1 VEKDAARDRILAGA
15 PYSEE
20 DKEYIMSYCESDVLE
35 TSELFQRMIT
45 VPDFDIPTSLFRGE
59 YMKSVAEIEYYGMPI
74 DTDSLN
80 ELQENW
86 EKIKF
91 KLIKNI
97 DKFGIYEG
105 TSFRINN
112 FEILIQIN
120 NWVWPRTDT
129 GLPKIDKETFKEMAE
144 IHPEIGPLKELKAL
158 IGGLNFKSIMA
169 GSDCRS
175 RTLISPFWTKTGRN
189 APKDDEEKKN
199 RGELR
204 VRFMFGLPASLRSL
218 IKPNEG
224 KVLAY
229 IDYAQQEFFIAAVLS
244 NDPNMIEAYKSG
256 DPYLAFAKL
265 AGAVPEDSTKETHG
279 SVRQLFKSCV
289 LGVQYG
295 LGAESLG
302 FKIGKPTPYAK
313 ELLSHHKRVFKNY
326 WCWVDMTWTQ
336 ACLMKRIETC
346 YKWKMIVSGCSN
358 KEMLTVRNFPIQA
371 TGAEIL
377 RVACILLSENKI
389 KIVAPVHDALMIE
402 CDEKAAEA
410 DEEIEIARKLM
421 CDASEIVLGAG
432 NRLKTDVDIVCYP
445 DRYIDEKGAETWE
458 LITRI
463 LMEIKQE

>member
-1 VEKDAARDRILAGA
+1 
-15 PYSEE
+15 
-20 DKEYIMSYCESDVLE
+20 M
-35 TSELFQRMIT
+35 
-45 VPDFDIPTSLFRGE
+45 
-59 YMKSVAEIEYYGMPI
+59 
-74 DTDSLN
+74 
-80 ELQENW
+80 
-86 EKIKF
+86 
-91 KLIKNI
+91 
-97 DKFGIYEG
+97 
-105 TSFRINN
+105 
-112 FEILIQIN
+112 
-120 NWVWPRTDT
+120 WPRTDNGMLKT
-129 GLPKIDKETFKEMAE
+129 DKETFKEMAE
-144 IHPEIGPLKELKAL
+144 IHPEMGPLKELKAL

-169 GSDCRS
+169 GSDGRS

-189 APKDDEEKKN
+189 ALKDDEVKKS

-218 IKPNEG
+218 IKSTKG

-229 IDYAQQEFFIAAVLS
+229 IDYAQQEFFIASVLS
-244 NDPNMIEAYKSG
+244 KDPNMIEAYRSG
-256 DPYLAFAKL
+256 DPYLAFVKL
-265 AGAVPEDSTKETHG
+265 AGAVPADATKETHG
-279 SVRQLFKSCV
+279 NVRQLFKSCV

-302 FKIGKPTPYAK
+302 LKIGKPTLYAK

-326 WCWVDMTWTQ
+326 WRWVDMTWTQ

-346 YKWKMIVSGCSN
+346 YKWKMIVSGSSN
-358 KEMLTVRNFPIQA
+358 KEMLTVRNFQIQA
-371 TGAEIL
+371 TGAEII

-402 CDEKAAEA
+402 CDEKAA
-410 DEEIEIARKLM
+410 DKEIKIAKKLM

-432 NRLKTDVDIVCYP
+432 NRLKTDVDIVRYP